1 MARCSWPATPS
12 TCAATSTTNHL
23 PHRTEDDHLYR
34 RSLREVQ
41 QYVRE
46 TPDAVVIPGH
56 DWDAWQALEPAY

>member
-1 MARCSWPATPS
+1 M
-12 TCAATSTTNHL
+12 
-23 PHRTEDDHLYR
+23 
-34 RSLREVQ
+34 Q